1 MKIKKICRLLS
12 LLCLLTDGILFQTQ
26 PVKAVQAGQQSYDSD
41 KKGSIQVCLDD
52 IGTDRS
58 LVSLYC
64 YKVGSP
70 KLYENNLEGWTV
82 QETFE
87 SLNLDFNHLGD
98 TEVHRESARKLVA
111 FIEENG
117 KIRPVQTGV
126 TDKNGECIFSA
137 LPQGVYLIVQKD
149 SFDDYGT
156 TEPFLM
162 TVPYIEDDMVI
173 YDVVTQ
179 TKGEKPVPPTETET
193 ETQTGTETETGTET
207 PGTNPGTPDNKP
219 GKPAKTGDDKPIAI
233 VAAAALISAVG
244 IGLIVW
250 KKSKK
255 ENDGK

>member
-12 LLCLLTDGILFQTQ
+12 LLCLLTAGILFQTQ

-117 KIRPVQTGV
+117 KIWC
-126 TDKNGECIFSA
+126 CIIKVDTLFSRI
-137 LPQGVYLIVQKD
+137 LIYNHNQYENRRKT
-149 SFDDYGT
+149 YGT
-156 TEPFLM
+156 E
-162 TVPYIEDDMVI
+162 
-173 YDVVTQ
+173 
-179 TKGEKPVPPTETET
+179 
-193 ETQTGTETETGTET
+193 
-207 PGTNPGTPDNKP
+207 
-219 GKPAKTGDDKPIAI
+219 
-233 VAAAALISAVG
+233 
-244 IGLIVW
+244 
-250 KKSKK
+250 SKIL
-255 ENDGK
+255 

>member
-1 MKIKKICRLLS
+1 VKIKKICRLLS
-12 LLCLLTDGILFQTQ
+12 LLCLLTVGILFQTQ

-179 TKGEKPVPPTETET
+179 TKGEKPVPPEQRRREPIRVRRIINR
-193 ETQTGTETETGTET
+193 ENRQ
-207 PGTNPGTPDNKP
+207 
-219 GKPAKTGDDKPIAI
+219 KPAMISLLPLWQRRHLYQPLASGLLYGRSLKKKMMENKA
-233 VAAAALISAVG
+233 VRLFWALPYF
-244 IGLIVW
+244 
-250 KKSKK
+250 
-255 ENDGK
+255 

>member
-1 MKIKKICRLLS
+1 M
-12 LLCLLTDGILFQTQ
+12 
-26 PVKAVQAGQQSYDSD
+26 
-41 KKGSIQVCLDD
+41 
-52 IGTDRS
+52 
-58 LVSLYC
+58 
-64 YKVGSP
+64 
-70 KLYENNLEGWTV
+70 
-82 QETFE
+82 
-87 SLNLDFNHLGD
+87 
-98 TEVHRESARKLVA
+98 
-111 FIEENG
+111 
-117 KIRPVQTGV
+117 QTGV